1 MVHELIC
8 IPDDGRENRRTDQE
22 TDNLTDP
29 CRTSRIKQIFPHN
42 PGFRITEC
50 LEYTDLCPLLLYHPV
65 HCRHTHQRRYQE
77 KEKRQYLRNSGDDR
91 RIIFITG
98 ITDIGIP
105 AQHIDI
111 RILDLVDLLL
121 RIYNLYLCICGLYML
136 CLLAVFIFFLT
147 VGKLLL
153 CIRQL
158 LFLLV

>member
-1 MVHELIC
+1 MVHDLIC
-8 IPDDGRENRRTDQE
+8 IPDDGRKNRRTDQK
-22 TDNLTDP
+22 TDDRTDP

-77 KEKRQYLRNSGDDR
+77 KEKRQYLRNSGNDH

-98 ITDIGIP
+98 VTDIGIP

-111 RILDLVDLLL
+111 RLLDLVDLLL
-121 RIYNLYLCICGLYML
+121 RIRNLFLCICGLFIQ
-136 CLLAVFIFFLT
+136 CL
-147 VGKLLL
+147 
-153 CIRQL
+153 
-158 LFLLV
+158 